1 MSAYD
6 FRHPTKLSRDHAR
19 GLQII
24 YETFAR
30 QWATQMTASLRTTA
44 SVDLTAV
51 EQRSYGAFM
60 ATLPEPTFMA
70 MFTAAPLQGECVVQF
85 DLSAAMSFVDRMLGG
100 PGGDQQPQRQPSNIE
115 VLLLRQLLDRML
127 RELRYSFAAVTDLT
141 CEVGA
146 IETNPQFAQAAALT
160 DIMVVAEF
168 SVRIGPAAT
177 SSLTTATIALPFE
190 AIEAY
195 LRPSEADPSPAAATE
210 RRRQQTLATHG
221 IGGMPVD
228 VGVRL
233 STVHLG
239 ATELLALSA
248 GDIVR
253 IPHPTARPLTI
264 VVGDVPVARAV
275 VGGSGTRLACLVVDP
290 KETVE

>member
-1 MSAYD
+1 VPYD

-19 GLQII
+19 GLQIV

-44 SVDLTAV
+44 SIDLNTI
-51 EQRSYGAFM
+51 EQRSYGAFV
-60 ATLPEPTFMA
+60 AGLPEPTFMA
-70 MFTAAPLQGECVVQF
+70 MFTAPPLQGQCVVQF
-85 DLSAAMSFVDRMLGG
+85 DLAATMGFVDRMLGG
-100 PGGDQQPQRQPSNIE
+100 PGGAAQPKRQPSNIE

-127 RELRYSFAAVTDLT
+127 RELRYSFAQVVDIT
-141 CEVGA
+141 CEVGG

-168 SVRIGPAAT
+168 SIRIGPAAT
-177 SSLTTATIALPFE
+177 SSLTTASIALPFE
-190 AIEAY
+190 SIEAHM
-195 LRPSEADPSPAAATE
+195 RPTPGDASPAAAVE
-210 RRRQQTLATHG
+210 RHRQQALTTSG
-221 IGGMPVD
+221 INGTPVD

-233 STVHLG
+233 SSVRMG
-239 ATELLALSA
+239 AKELLSLTT

-253 IPHPTARPLTI
+253 IAHPTARPLTI